1 MKDNS
6 TDYLIRVAVS
16 DTVLE
21 AYTAFAIG
29 GKNEYPSAISQ
40 FKKALQLSERLIV
53 PSDSDLFQRREIN
66 RYLGMLTYLLE
77 EDDYLRK
84 AEAFYNEGMPLEET
98 NDLRTALCYVFCMNK
113 LADATNDQNY
123 YRKSYDVSWAIFS
136 NRFADVQD
144 DSYKAS
150 FLACIISEK
159 ILGRICSQDLDG
171 ASEINKIL
179 GMLEDCEDTYSLY
192 QQMIDT
198 ERRES
203 EKSPGVLGKLFRR
216 FSR

>member
-29 GKNEYPSAISQ
+29 GKNEYPSAITQ
-40 FKKALQLSERLIV
+40 FKKALQLSESLIV

-77 EDDYLRK
+77 GDDYLRK

-98 NDLRTALCYVFCMNK
+98 NDLRTA
-113 LADATNDQNY
+113 
-123 YRKSYDVSWAIFS
+123 
-136 NRFADVQD
+136 
-144 DSYKAS
+144 
-150 FLACIISEK
+150 
-159 ILGRICSQDLDG
+159 
-171 ASEINKIL
+171 
-179 GMLEDCEDTYSLY
+179 
-192 QQMIDT
+192 
-198 ERRES
+198 
-203 EKSPGVLGKLFRR
+203 
-216 FSR
+216 